1 MGQQIALASN
11 RFPKEVNEFE
21 KAGLTPIK
29 SNVVAPPYVGEAP
42 VSFECIVDQVLSLGN
57 EAGSGNL
64 VISKIVKIHI
74 NDSCYCPDNL
84 FTIVVSL
91 DIK

>member
-1 MGQQIALASN
+1 MYF
-11 RFPKEVNEFE
+11 RFHKFP
-21 KAGLTPIK
+21 
-29 SNVVAPPYVGEAP
+29 EAP

-74 NDSCYCPDNL
+74 NDSCYCNDNL
-84 FTIVVSL
+84 VDLEKL
-91 DIK
+91 DLIGRMGGS